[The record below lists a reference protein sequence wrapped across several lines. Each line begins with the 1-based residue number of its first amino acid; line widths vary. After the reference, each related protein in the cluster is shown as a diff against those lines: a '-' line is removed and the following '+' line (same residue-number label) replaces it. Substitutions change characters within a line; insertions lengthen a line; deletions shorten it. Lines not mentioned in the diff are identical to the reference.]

1 MSIKTE
7 IENYLIRSYKL
18 NYSDEIIYHPVKIVQ
33 SVKSLIGIN
42 PEIPNK
48 KLLEFIPKYLSSFK
62 KNESQNDEIV
72 QVEYFASMINLEI
85 LLKEKKY
92 SEAKT
97 EIIRLLQVSTGE
109 PILELIILIH
119 LHNIHVLPFL
129 NSIYRA
135 VKFCNGKDVKIA
147 ILLMIEIL
155 QEIST
160 LNENLSEIQF
170 IDYITHINEIQNTK
184 FIRND
189 EFNNEMQKI
198 DYQFIYTKFETN
210 NKSKLGEKLIKN
222 GRKELLE
229 FVNENSTLSF
239 NYENIIILDSIRTFL
254 HYRKSNEFDFLI
266 YYASNLLEEN
276 IG

>member
-1 MSIKTE
+1 
-7 IENYLIRSYKL
+7 
-18 NYSDEIIYHPVKIVQ
+18 
-33 SVKSLIGIN
+33 
-42 PEIPNK
+42 
-48 KLLEFIPKYLSSFK
+48 
-62 KNESQNDEIV
+62 
-72 QVEYFASMINLEI
+72 
-85 LLKEKKY
+85 
-92 SEAKT
+92 
-97 EIIRLLQVSTGE
+97 
-109 PILELIILIH
+109 
-119 LHNIHVLPFL
+119 
-129 NSIYRA
+129 
-135 VKFCNGKDVKIA
+135 
-147 ILLMIEIL
+147 LLMIEIL

>member
-18 NYSDEIIYHPVKIVQ
+18 NYSDEIIYHPLKIVQ

-48 KLLEFIPKYLSSFK
+48 KLLEFIPKYLASFK
-62 KNESQNDEIV
+62 KNDSQNDEIV

-109 PILELIILIH
+109 PILELIILVH